1 MKTTDAELTEKI
13 KSLPPDFS
21 SWIASYKGEN
31 AQVLSGSQDTIHTVH
46 IHRISDTELDV
57 SCSCPAVKLCKHIT
71 AFYALVKGLT
81 PDNAVDTIEEAVE
94 AKETLPE
101 PMTGRQMI
109 AEAIEMLVDGIA
121 LVIRENNKEDK

>member
-21 SWIASYKGEN
+21 SWIVSYKGEN

-71 AFYALVKGLT
+71 AF
-81 PDNAVDTIEEAVE
+81 NAVDTIEEAVE